1 MDIQTLKS
9 FFLWCTIINV
19 ALLVFSTMIIMF
31 EPEWLYQIH
40 SRWFTIPR
48 ETFNVILYSW
58 LGLYE
63 LFIFVFNVVPLV
75 ALLII
80 GGKKS

>member
-9 FFLWCTIINV
+9 FFIWCTIINV
-19 ALLVFSTMIIMF
+19 ALLLLATLICIFA
-31 EPEWLYQIH
+31 PDLLYNIH
-40 SRWFTIPR
+40 GNLFTIPR
-48 ETFNVILYSW
+48 ETLNVIFYSW

-63 LFIFVFNVVPLV
+63 LFIFVFNVVPLG